1 MTRLLESNDRSDWRG
16 SLPAALGLALAGLIL
31 ASPFLAGM
39 GLDLI
44 VPNPALT
51 AAGLAL
57 ALLPSALRLVG
68 MARPGLSD
76 ARLRQLIAGDP
87 VPGFVTDRQGR
98 VLFHNAR
105 AEAVLPPTPDGTLR
119 NSAAVLPALLQ
130 AHFANPRAV
139 LMRLHARAAADGS
152 AREDITSREG
162 TLRLTVHRLRLGR
175 FLWRIDDYSGS
186 GTTQRGAEGLSL
198 PMMTV
203 NRQGVV
209 LFANDAM
216 RRLLGER
223 PRRLDRLFKGAPV
236 KHGEVLTI
244 NAAAGTVRA
253 RLAEVA
259 GPGERREIYLVPVE
273 AGPSPEGSAFFDGL
287 PVALMRFDVTG
298 VLIAANRAA
307 CDLAALPDTAILTR
321 RISDL
326 FDGPGRPMLDWL
338 EDVLHERRLGTAE
351 VVELYSDHPGQFVH
365 LSLRRM
371 AGPLGPE
378 VLAVLQDATALKRM
392 EAQYVQSQK
401 MQAIGQLAGGVAH
414 DFNNLLTA
422 ISGHCDLLMLRR
434 RPEDCDWQDLIQ
446 IRQNSNR
453 AAALVA
459 QLLAFSRKQTM
470 RPERIE
476 LDEALGELTHL
487 LHRLVGERVDLRL
500 TQDPS
505 VGPLRA
511 DRRQLDQVIMNL
523 VVNARDAMPDGGII
537 RIDTQDMRLT
547 EDRLRGQATLPAGR
561 YAMIRVRDDGMGIPE
576 DRLEKIFE
584 PFYTT
589 KRPGEGT
596 GLGLSTVYGIVKQSA
611 GYIFVES
618 TVGLGSSFEVWLP
631 VHDLAVAD
639 PPRATGKPGSERRRA
654 EGVILL
660 VEDEAPVRAFASR
673 ALRLKGHTV
682 LEAGTA
688 EEALALLQDPR
699 LQIDIFV
706 TDVVMP
712 GMDGPTWV
720 MQALKAR
727 PEVRVV
733 FVSGYSEDCLSAAQ
747 GQVPNSIFLPKPF
760 SLSELT
766 NTVQSQL
773 AA

>member
-1 MTRLLESNDRSDWRG
+1 MQRL
-16 SLPAALGLALAGLIL
+16 SLLGLIL
-31 ASPFLAGM
+31 IAGLLAAFTLGW
-39 GLDLI
+39 GLPHPVLS
-44 VPNPALT
+44 

-57 ALLPSALRLVG
+57 VILPLVVQ
-68 MARPGLSD
+68 AVSHLRPGLTD
-76 ARLRQLIAGDP
+76 RRLQEVIRTDP
-87 VPGFVTDRQGR
+87 APGFVTDRHGR
-98 VLFHNAR
+98 IVFRNPKALALHAPEGG
-105 AEAVLPPTPDGTLR
+105 AEDGDDPAGLL
-119 NSAAVLPALLQ
+119 AALMRG
-130 AHFANPRAV
+130 HIANPRSA
-139 LMRLHARAAADGS
+139 MRRLIARATAEGS
-152 AREDITSREG
+152 ARDDLSSRSG
-162 TLRLTVHRLRLGR
+162 TLRLTVHRLRANR
-175 FLWRIDDYSGS
+175 FLWRVDDFGAAPA
-186 GTTQRGAEGLSL
+186 TPRGADGLSL
-198 PMMTV
+198 PMLTV

-223 PRRLDRLFKGAPV
+223 PRRIETLFKGPPPR
-236 KHGEVLTI
+236 HGEVVAV
-244 NAAAGTVRA
+244 NAPAGPVRA
-253 RLAEVA
+253 RLAEVV
-259 GPGERREIYLVPVE
+259 GPGDRREIYLLPVE
-273 AGPSPEGSAFFDGL
+273 ETPAPDGGALFDGL
-287 PVALMRFDVTG
+287 PVALMRFDAGG

-307 CDLAALPDTAILTR
+307 RDLAALPETAILTR
-321 RISDL
+321 RIAEL
-326 FDGPGRPMLDWL
+326 FDGPGRPMQDWL
-338 EDVLHERRLGTAE
+338 DDVLHDRRAGLAE
-351 VVELYSDHPGQFVH
+351 VVELHGDHPGQFVH

-371 AGPLGPE
+371 AGPLGAE

-401 MQAIGQLAGGVAH
+401 MQAIGQLAGGIAH

-422 ISGHCDLLMLRR
+422 ISGHCDLLLLRKR
-434 RPEDCDWQDLIQ
+434 QGDSDWPDLVQ
-446 IRQNSNR
+446 ISQNSNR
-453 AAALVA
+453 AAALVS

-470 RPERIE
+470 KPERIDLE
-476 LDEALGELTHL
+476 EALADLTHL
-487 LHRLVGERVDLRL
+487 LNRLVGERIDLRL
-500 TQDPS
+500 TQDPK

-537 RIDTQDMRLT
+537 RIDTQDMLLT
-547 EDRLRGQATLPAGR
+547 EDRLRGRVTIPAGR
-561 YAMIRVRDDGMGIPE
+561 YAVIRVRDEGVGIPE

-584 PFYTT
+584 PFFTT

-611 GYIFVES
+611 GFVFVDS
-618 TVGLGSSFEVWLP
+618 TPGRGSQFEVWYPVNDQPVPLAPPPPASLP
-631 VHDLAVAD
+631 AA
-639 PPRATGKPGSERRRA
+639 RTKA
-654 EGVILL
+654 EGVVLL

-688 EEALALLQDPR
+688 EEALTLLQDPR
-699 LQIDIFV
+699 LQIDVFV

-720 MQALKAR
+720 MQALESR
-727 PEVRVV
+727 PDVRVV
-733 FVSGYSEDCLSAAQ
+733 FVSGYSEDCLTDAQ

-766 NTVQSQL
+766 NTVQAQL

>member
-1 MTRLLESNDRSDWRG
+1 
-16 SLPAALGLALAGLIL
+16 
-31 ASPFLAGM
+31 M
-39 GLDLI
+39 GLLA
-44 VPNPALT
+44 PNPVLT

-57 ALLPSALRLVG
+57 ALLPLALRLAG

-76 ARLRQLIAGDP
+76 VRLRQVIAGDP

-98 VLFHNAR
+98 VLFHNPR
-105 AEAVLPPTPDGTLR
+105 AEAVLPPTPDGLPR
-119 NSAAVLPALLQ
+119 NPSAVLPALLQ

-139 LMRLHARAAADGS
+139 LMRLHARAATDGS
-152 AREDITSREG
+152 AREDITSRDG

-175 FLWRIDDYSGS
+175 FLWRVDDFSGS

-198 PMMTV
+198 PMLTV

-223 PRRLDRLFKGAPV
+223 PRRLDRLFKGPPA
-236 KHGEVLTI
+236 KHGEVVAI
-244 NAAAGTVRA
+244 NAAAGPVRA
-253 RLAEVA
+253 RLAMVSGA
-259 GPGERREIYLVPVE
+259 GERREIYLLPVE
-273 AGPSPEGSAFFDGL
+273 EAPSPDGGVLFDGL
-287 PVALMRFDVTG
+287 PVALMRFDAAG
-298 VLIAANRAA
+298 VLIGANRAA
-307 CDLAALPDTAILTR
+307 RDLSGLTDTAILTR
-321 RISDL
+321 RIADL
-326 FDGPGRPMLDWL
+326 FDGPGRPMQDWL
-338 EDVLHERRLGTAE
+338 DDVLHERRLGTAE
-351 VVELYSDHPGQFVH
+351 VVELHSAEPGQFVH

-401 MQAIGQLAGGVAH
+401 MQAIGQLAGGIAH

-422 ISGHCDLLMLRR
+422 ISGHCDLLLLRR
-434 RPEDCDWQDLIQ
+434 RPEDTDWPDLIQ
-446 IRQNSNR
+446 ISQNSNR
-453 AAALVA
+453 AAALVS

-470 RPERIE
+470 KPERIE

-487 LHRLVGERVDLRL
+487 LNRLVGERIDLRL
-500 TQDPS
+500 TQDPA

-511 DRRQLDQVIMNL
+511 DRRQLEQVIMNL

-537 RIDTQDMRLT
+537 RIDTQDIHLT
-547 EDRLRGQATLPAGR
+547 EDRPRGRATLPAGR
-561 YAMIRVRDDGMGIPE
+561 YAMIRVRDDGIGIPE

-611 GYIFVES
+611 GFVFVDS
-618 TVGLGSSFEVWLP
+618 TPGLGSSFEVWLP
-631 VHDLAVAD
+631 VHDLPAAEPVLD
-639 PPRATGKPGSERRRA
+639 FVKPSPLRRKA
-654 EGVILL
+654 EGVVLL

-688 EEALALLQDPR
+688 EEALTLLQDPR

-720 MQALKAR
+720 MQAMETR
-727 PEVRVV
+727 PDVRVV
-733 FVSGYSEDCLSAAQ
+733 FVSGYSEDCLSEAQ

-766 NTVQSQL
+766 NTVQ
-773 AA
+773 

>member
-1 MTRLLESNDRSDWRG
+1 MG
-16 SLPAALGLALAGLIL
+16 MAVAGLIL
-31 ASPFLAGM
+31 A
-39 GLDLI
+39 
-44 VPNPALT
+44 ALGFGFVAPHPVLT
-51 AAGLAL
+51 SAGLAL
-57 ALLPSALRLVG
+57 ALLPVAVQVAG

-76 ARLRQLIAGDP
+76 ARLHQVISGDP
-87 VPGFVTDRQGR
+87 VPGLVTDRQGR
-98 VLFHNAR
+98 VLFTNPR
-105 AEAVLPPTPDGTLR
+105 ADAILPPAPDGTPRNPVAVLPG
-119 NSAAVLPALLQ
+119 LLQ

-139 LMRLHARAAADGS
+139 VMRLHARAASDGS
-152 AREDITSREG
+152 AREDVSSREG
-162 TLRLTVHRLRLGR
+162 TLRLSVHRLRVGR
-175 FLWRIDDYSGS
+175 FLWRIDDFKEN
-186 GTTQRGAEGLSL
+186 GTSQRGAEGLSL
-198 PMMTV
+198 PMLTV

-223 PRRLDRLFKGAPV
+223 PRRLDRLFKGPPA
-236 KHGEVLTI
+236 KHGEVVTI
-244 NAAAGTVRA
+244 NAVAGPVRA

-259 GPGERREIYLVPVE
+259 GPGERREIYLLPVE
-273 AGPSPEGSAFFDGL
+273 EAPSPDSGMLFDGL
-287 PVALMRFDVTG
+287 PVALMRFDAAG

-307 CDLAALPDTAILTR
+307 RDLSGLTDTAILTR
-321 RISDL
+321 RMADL
-326 FDGPGRPMLDWL
+326 FDGPGRPMQDWL
-338 EDVLHERRLGTAE
+338 QDVLHDRRPGTAE
-351 VVELYSDHPGQFVH
+351 VVELHSAEPGVFVH

-401 MQAIGQLAGGVAH
+401 MQAIGQLAGGIAH

-422 ISGHCDLLMLRR
+422 ISGHCDLLLLRR
-434 RPEDCDWQDLIQ
+434 RPEDADWPDLIQ
-446 IRQNSNR
+446 ISQNSNR
-453 AAALVA
+453 AAALVS

-470 RPERIE
+470 KPERIE
-476 LDEALGELTHL
+476 LEEALGDLTHL
-487 LHRLVGERVDLRL
+487 LNRLVGERIDLRL
-500 TQDPS
+500 TQDPK

-523 VVNARDAMPDGGII
+523 VVNARDAMPEGGII
-537 RIDTQDMRLT
+537 RIDTQDVHLA
-547 EDRLRGQATLPAGR
+547 EDRPRGRVTLPAGR
-561 YAMIRVRDDGMGIPE
+561 YALIRVRDDGIGIPE

-611 GYIFVES
+611 GFVFVDS
-618 TVGLGSSFEVWLP
+618 TPGLGSTFEVWFP
-631 VHDLAVAD
+631 VHDLPANDAVVV
-639 PPRATGKPGSERRRA
+639 PTKPLSPKRKA
-654 EGVILL
+654 EGVVLL

-688 EEALALLQDPR
+688 EEALTLLKDPR
-699 LQIDIFV
+699 LQVDIFV

-720 MQALKAR
+720 MQALETR
-727 PEVRVV
+727 PDVRVV
-733 FVSGYSEDCLSAAQ
+733 FVSGYSEDCLSDAQ

-766 NTVQSQL
+766 TTVQAQL

>member
-1 MTRLLESNDRSDWRG
+1 MTRLVEATDRNDWRG
-16 SLPAALGLALAGLIL
+16 GLFAAVALALAGLIL
-31 ASPFLAGM
+31 SALGFGFVAPDPVLAS
-39 GLDLI
+39 
-44 VPNPALT
+44 
-51 AAGLAL
+51 AGLAL
-57 ALLPSALRLVG
+57 ALLPLAVRVAGL
-68 MARPGLSD
+68 ARPGLSD
-76 ARLRQLIAGDP
+76 ARLRHLIAGDP
-87 VPGFVTDRQGR
+87 VPGLVTDRQGR
-98 VLFHNAR
+98 VLFSNAR
-105 AEAVLPPTPDGTLR
+105 ADALVPATTDGTPR
-119 NSAAVLPALLQ
+119 APAAILPALVQ
-130 AHFANPRAV
+130 AHFASPHAV
-139 LMRLHARAAADGS
+139 VMRLTARAAADGS
-152 AREDITSREG
+152 AREDVTTRDG

-175 FLWRIDDYSGS
+175 YLWRIDSFTAMGS
-186 GTTQRGAEGLSL
+186 TQRGAESLSL
-198 PMMTV
+198 PMLTV

-223 PRRLDRLFKGAPV
+223 PRRLDRLFKGPPA
-236 KHGEVLTI
+236 KHGEVASI
-244 NAAAGTVRA
+244 NAAAGPVRA

-259 GPGERREIYLVPVE
+259 GPGERREIYLLPVE
-273 AGPSPEGSAFFDGL
+273 EAAAPDGGMLFDCL
-287 PVALMRFDVTG
+287 PVALMRFDAAG

-307 CDLAALPDTAILTR
+307 RDLAALPDTAILTR
-321 RISDL
+321 RIADL
-326 FDGPGRPMLDWL
+326 FDGPGRPMHDWL
-338 EDVLHERRLGTAE
+338 QDVLHDRRPGAAE
-351 VVELYSDHPGQFVH
+351 VVELHSGEPGQFVH
-365 LSLRRM
+365 LALRRM

-392 EAQYVQSQK
+392 ETQYVQSQK
-401 MQAIGQLAGGVAH
+401 MQAIGQLAGGIAH

-422 ISGHCDLLMLRR
+422 ISGHCDLLLLRR
-434 RPEDCDWQDLIQ
+434 RPEDADWPDLIQ
-446 IRQNSNR
+446 ISQNANR
-453 AAALVA
+453 AAALVS

-470 RPERIE
+470 KPERIDLE
-476 LDEALGELTHL
+476 EALGDLTHL
-487 LHRLVGERVDLRL
+487 LNRLVGERIDLRL
-500 TQDPS
+500 TQDPA

-537 RIDTQDMRLT
+537 RIDTQDVSLT
-547 EDRLRGQATLPAGR
+547 EDCPRGRVTLPAGR
-561 YAMIRVRDDGMGIPE
+561 YALIRVRDEGIGIPE

-611 GYIFVES
+611 GFVFVDS
-618 TVGLGSSFEVWLP
+618 TPGLGSTFEVWFP
-631 VHDLAVAD
+631 VHDLPAAEPVA
-639 PPRATGKPGSERRRA
+639 PVAKPGPQRRKA
-654 EGVILL
+654 EGVVLL

-688 EEALALLQDPR
+688 EEALSLLQDPR

-720 MQALKAR
+720 MQALETR
-727 PEVRVV
+727 PDVRVV
-733 FVSGYSEDCLSAAQ
+733 FVSGYSEDCLSNAQ

>member
-1 MTRLLESNDRSDWRG
+1 MTRLLESTDRSDWRSG
-16 SLPAALGLALAGLIL
+16 LPAILGMTLAGL
-31 ASPFLAGM
+31 
-39 GLDLI
+39 GLIGLGLGLFP
-44 VPNPALT
+44 PNPLLA

-57 ALLPSALRLVG
+57 ALMPLALRFAAV
-68 MARPGLSD
+68 ARPGLSD
-76 ARLRQLIAGDP
+76 ARLRQVIAADP

-98 VLFHNAR
+98 VLFNNAR
-105 AEAVLPPTPDGTLR
+105 ADAVLPPAPDGVPR
-119 NSAAVLPALLQ
+119 NPAAVLPALLQ
-130 AHFANPRAV
+130 THFANPRAV

-152 AREDITSREG
+152 AREDIATREG

-175 FLWRIDDYSGS
+175 FLWRIDDFAGS

-198 PMMTV
+198 PMLTV

-223 PRRLDRLFKGAPV
+223 PRRLDRLFKGPPA
-236 KHGEVLTI
+236 KHGEVVAI
-244 NAAAGTVRA
+244 NAAAGPVRA

-259 GPGERREIYLVPVE
+259 GPGERREIYLLPVE
-273 AGPSPEGSAFFDGL
+273 ETPSPDGGALFDGL
-287 PVALMRFDVTG
+287 PVALMRFDAAG
-298 VLIAANRAA
+298 VLIGANRAA
-307 CDLAALPDTAILTR
+307 RDLSGLNDSAILTR
-321 RISDL
+321 RIADL
-326 FDGPGRPMLDWL
+326 FDGPGRPMQDWL
-338 EDVLHERRLGTAE
+338 DDILHERRAGTAE
-351 VVELYSDHPGQFVH
+351 VVELHSAEPGQFVH

-422 ISGHCDLLMLRR
+422 ISGHCDLLLLRR
-434 RPEDCDWQDLIQ
+434 RPEDADWPDLIQ
-446 IRQNSNR
+446 ISQNSNR
-453 AAALVA
+453 AAALVS

-470 RPERIE
+470 KPERIE
-476 LDEALGELTHL
+476 LDEALGDLTHL
-487 LHRLVGERVDLRL
+487 LNRLVGERVDLRL
-500 TQDPS
+500 TQDPG

-537 RIDTQDMRLT
+537 RIDTQDICLT
-547 EDRLRGQATLPAGR
+547 EDRPRGRVTLPAGR
-561 YAMIRVRDDGMGIPE
+561 YAMIRVRDEGIGIPE

-611 GYIFVES
+611 GFVFVDS
-618 TVGLGSSFEVWLP
+618 TLGLGSSFEVWFP
-631 VHDLAVAD
+631 VHDLPVAEPAPAVA
-639 PPRATGKPGSERRRA
+639 KPGPQRRKA
-654 EGVILL
+654 EGVVLL

-688 EEALALLQDPR
+688 EEALSLLQDPR

-720 MQALKAR
+720 MQAMETR
-727 PEVRVV
+727 PDVRVV
-733 FVSGYSEDCLSAAQ
+733 FVSGYSEDCLSEAQ

-766 NTVQSQL
+766 STVQSQL